1 MCQFAS
7 LFCEINQIVCHFLF
21 ISRPSDTVCCLANK
35 TGRGKIYD
43 SLTAC
48 FVGQFS
54 LLWHAR

>member
-1 MCQFAS
+1 MCQFAR
-7 LFCEINQIVCHFLF
+7 LFCKINKMVCHFYLF
-21 ISRPSDTVCCLANK
+21 LGLLIQCAVLANK

-54 LLWHAR
+54 VLWHAR